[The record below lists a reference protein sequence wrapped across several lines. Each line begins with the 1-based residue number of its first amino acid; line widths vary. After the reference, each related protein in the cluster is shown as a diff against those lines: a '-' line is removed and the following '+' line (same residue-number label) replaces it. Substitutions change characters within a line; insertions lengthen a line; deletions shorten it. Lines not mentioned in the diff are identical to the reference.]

1 MGVLWCANCP
11 FRAESGMMP
20 NVIRHTEQRGKGRL
34 QDGQA
39 VAFIFSM
46 FSQLRADDLFVQRMK
61 ACTHSIGRV
70 DSPRLADHLV
80 AKIAADQDLGRG
92 KLDGFA
98 LGVLRETL

>member
-46 FSQLRADDLFVQRMK
+46 FSQLRADDLSCSK
-61 ACTHSIGRV
+61 NENLYS
-70 DSPRLADHLV
+70 
-80 AKIAADQDLGRG
+80 
-92 KLDGFA
+92 
-98 LGVLRETL
+98 LRWPG